1 MTLHEDIETVI
12 RRLTRAE
19 LDGDVSAL
27 DALTTSDF
35 TLVGPLGFLLHKDE
49 WLDRYRSGALSTESL
64 TWRPDSVRRH
74 DDTAIAIGTQVQ
86 RARYQG
92 HPVDAQLRAT
102 HVLLR
107 LDADWRVAGMHLS
120 PIGEPPAFAR
130 PPQTAP
136 TARDAPAP

>member
-1 MTLHEDIETVI
+1 MTPHEDIETAI

-19 LDGDVSAL
+19 LDGDVSTL
-27 DALTTSDF
+27 DTLTTSDF
-35 TLVGPLGFLLHKDE
+35 TLVGPLGFLLAKDE
-49 WLDRYRSGALSTESL
+49 WLDRYRSGALRTESL

-74 DDTAIAIGTQVQ
+74 DDTALAIGTQVQ
-86 RARYQG
+86 RARYRG

-107 LDADWRVAGMHLS
+107 FDTGWRVAGMHLS
-120 PIGEPPAFAR
+120 PVGEPPASAR

-136 TARDAPAP
+136 ASRDA

>member
-1 MTLHEDIETVI
+1 MTPHEDIETAI

-19 LDGDVSAL
+19 LNGDVSTL
-27 DALTTSDF
+27 DTLTTSDF
-35 TLVGPLGFLLHKDE
+35 TLVGPLGFLLAKDE
-49 WLDRYRSGALSTESL
+49 WLDRYRSGALRTESL

-74 DDTAIAIGTQVQ
+74 DDTALAIGTQVQ
-86 RARYQG
+86 RARYRG

-107 LDADWRVAGMHLS
+107 FDAGWRVAGMHLS
-120 PIGEPPAFAR
+120 PVGEPPASAR

-136 TARDAPAP
+136 ASRDA